1 MTDDRTC
8 IRGCVQKDVHYA
20 TCTHSGPGYEG
31 EFPCRGCAPKP
42 CRDESLICDTCFGR
56 MRGLLGDVRDLVG
69 RLTAIAD
76 PLKANALDEVRIR
89 ASATEPPAV
98 IGSDILD
105 ALNTLNAVHDWA
117 YADLTKFTNHG
128 DTMRWLCEHV
138 LDRHKPVDGIRDA
151 WSVQDVKDQ
160 WGVERETNDTT
171 YVFPDDDSDEEPTPI
186 HEWYDPLLTLRQAA
200 LRHKLTQRAVQ
211 KWVEKGLLVS
221 VAKLR
226 ENGQVVSY
234 FRASEIDKAAGEM
247 ETRRRNRPHEFA
259 SS

>member
-1 MTDDRTC
+1 MTADRAC

-31 EFPCRGCAPKP
+31 EYPCRGCAPKP

-76 PLKANALDEVRIR
+76 PLKANTLDEVRIR

-117 YADLTKFTNHG
+117 YADLSNFTNHG
-128 DTMRWLCEHV
+128 DTMQWLCEHV
-138 LDRHKPVDGIRDA
+138 LERHKPVDGIRDA

-160 WGVERETNDTT
+160 WGVERQSDPTT
-171 YVFPDDDSDEEPTPI
+171 FVFPEDDDDEEARPVR
-186 HEWYDPLLTLRQAA
+186 EWYDPLMTLKQAA
-200 LRHKLTQRAVQ
+200 MRVGVAQRTVQ
-211 KWVEKGLLVS
+211 RWVKSGHIAPT
-221 VAKLR
+221 AKLR

-234 FRASEIDKAAGEM
+234 FRASEIDDTAEKIQARHSANVA
-247 ETRRRNRPHEFA
+247 RC
-259 SS
+259 

>member
-76 PLKANALDEVRIR
+76 PLKATALDQVRVR
-89 ASATEPPAV
+89 ASTTEPPAAV
-98 IGSDILD
+98 GSDILD
-105 ALNTLNAVHDWA
+105 ALNALNAVYDWA
-117 YADLTKFTNHG
+117 FADLAQHTNDR
-128 DTMRWLCEHV
+128 DTIEWLCEHV

-160 WGVERETNDTT
+160 WGVERQTDPTV
-171 YVFPDDDSDEEPTPI
+171 YVFPDEDEDEDGTPI
-186 HEWYDPLLTLRQAA
+186 HEWFDPLLTLRQAA
-200 LRHKLTQRAVQ
+200 ERVKLTQRAVQ
-211 KWVEKGLLVS
+211 KWVEKGALTAT
-221 VAKLR
+221 AKLR
-226 ENGQVVSY
+226 ENGQTVSY
-234 FRASEIDKAAGEM
+234 FRASHIDHAKREM
-247 ETRRRNRPHEFA
+247 ATRRRNQPHEFA
-259 SS
+259 RF